1 MRLPIPD
8 LLQVLPESSQIMT
21 HSSRITPALR
31 TTMLTVALALAGFGA
46 ILAPTVATAA
56 APMVKTQAPGFYRVM
71 VGDFE
76 VTSISDGTVALDVA
90 KLLLESPARTNA
102 ALKKSFEASPLETSV
117 NAFLVNTGS
126 KLVLIDTGAGTLF
139 GPTLGKL
146 LANLRA
152 AGYQPEQIDDILLT
166 HMHPDHVGG
175 LIGSGA
181 LAFPNATI
189 HADKRDSDYWL
200 SQANLD
206 KAPTASKGFFQGAM
220 ASLNPYVAA
229 GKYQPFDT
237 NGDLVPGIRSIAT
250 YGHTAGHTSYEVE
263 SKGQQLMIVGD
274 LIHVAAVQ
282 FDNPAVT
289 IAFDSDANEAAASR
303 KKVFGDIA
311 ASGAMVAAAHL
322 QFPGL
327 GHLHAAGKSWQWI
340 PVNYTTQLK

>member
-1 MRLPIPD
+1 MSR
-8 LLQVLPESSQIMT
+8 
-21 HSSRITPALR
+21 SSRFTPALR
-31 TTMLTVALALAGFGA
+31 TTLVTAAVAIAAFGA
-46 ILAPTVATAA
+46 TLAPTVAAAA

-76 VTSISDGTVALDVA
+76 VNAINDGTVTLDVA
-90 KLLLESPARTNA
+90 KLLAEPPAKTDT
-102 ALKKSFEASPLETSV
+102 ALKKSFEASPLETSD

-152 AGYQPEQIDDILLT
+152 AGYQPEQVDDIFLT
-166 HMHPDHVGG
+166 HLHPDHVGG
-175 LIGSGA
+175 LMVNGS

-206 KAPTASKGFFQGAM
+206 KAPAAAKGFFQGAI

-229 GKYQPFDT
+229 GKYQPFETD
-237 NGDLVPGIRSIAT
+237 GELVPGIRAIAT

-263 SKGQQLMIVGD
+263 SKGKQLVIVGD
-274 LIHVAAVQ
+274 LIHVGAVQ

-289 IAFDSDANEAAASR
+289 IAFDSDANAAAASR
-303 KKVFGDIA
+303 KKVFGGVA
-311 ASGAMVAAAHL
+311 ADGAMVAAAHL